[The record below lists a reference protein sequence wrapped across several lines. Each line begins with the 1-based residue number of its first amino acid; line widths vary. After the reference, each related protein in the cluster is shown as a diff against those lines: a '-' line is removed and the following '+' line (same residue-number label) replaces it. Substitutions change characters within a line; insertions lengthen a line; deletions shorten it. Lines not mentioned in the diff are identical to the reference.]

1 MAGLNPVRYPGG
13 KGRRSIVDRVLSL
26 YPDGALEGVTW
37 LEPFCGGCGLGL
49 ALVDR
54 GVVGS
59 ATFSDGDPRIA
70 SMWQAMAYQTDD
82 FVRWMEGVSVDMGT
96 FREMRRVANDPD
108 AGGFERGTAT
118 YFLNRTC
125 RSGYIDGGVIGGN
138 DQSGK
143 YRMDCRFN
151 KPELERRVRRVG
163 ELAADGRLRF
173 VGPYD
178 AIALIRLLCGA
189 YATGMEPASDD
200 VPDGV
205 GPALRDGVPRAADG
219 GELFLY
225 ADPPYV
231 VKGAAC
237 YRRGVDHDELARC
250 LRDVGDMGV
259 RWLCSYDDCER
270 VRGLYA
276 GYRMEPLSVT
286 YSNND
291 RTRGRTDE
299 LLIMSERERA

>member
-276 GYRMEPLSVT
+276 GYRTEPLSVT

>member
-26 YPDGALEGVTW
+26 YPDGSLDGVTW
-37 LEPFCGGCGLGL
+37 FEPFCGGCGLGL

-59 ATFSDGDPRIA
+59 AMFSDGDPRIA

-151 KPELERRVRRVG
+151 KPELERRVQRVG

-189 YATGMEPASDD
+189 YATGMASASGDVANSVGTAFHDD
-200 VPDGV
+200 VPVHSD
-205 GPALRDGVPRAADG
+205 R

-250 LRDVGDMGV
+250 LHDVGDMGI
-259 RWLCSYDDCER
+259 RWLCSYDDCDR

>member
-26 YPDGALEGVTW
+26 YPDGSLDGVTW
-37 LEPFCGGCGLGL
+37 VEPFCGGCGLGL

-59 ATFSDGDPRIA
+59 AMFNDGDHRIA
-70 SMWQAMAYQTDD
+70 SMWRAMAYQTDD
-82 FVRWMEGVSVDMGT
+82 FVRWIDGVSVDMGT

-108 AGGFERGTAT
+108 VGSFERGTAT

-138 DQSGK
+138 DQSGR
-143 YRMDCRFN
+143 YQMDCRFN
-151 KPELERRVRRVG
+151 KPELERRVRRIG
-163 ELAADGRLRF
+163 ELAADGRVRF

-178 AIALIRLLCGA
+178 AITLVRLLCDA
-189 YATGMEPASDD
+189 YATDTDSASDD
-200 VPDGV
+200 VAGGV
-205 GPALRDGVPRAADG
+205 RTMPYEDVLGVPDG

-250 LRDVGDMGV
+250 LHDVSDMGV

-270 VRGLYA
+270 VRELYA
-276 GYRMEPLSVT
+276 GYRMEPLSIT

>member
-1 MAGLNPVRYPGG
+1 MMAGLNPVRYPGG

-26 YPDGALEGVTW
+26 YPDGSLDGVTW

-49 ALVDR
+49 ALVER
-54 GVVGS
+54 GAVGS
-59 ATFSDGDPRIA
+59 AMFSDGDPRIA
-70 SMWQAMAYQTDD
+70 LMWQSMAYSTDD
-82 FVRWMEGVSVDMGT
+82 FVRWMDGVSIDMGT
-96 FREMRRVANDPD
+96 FREMRKVANDPEAD
-108 AGGFERGTAT
+108 GFSRGAAT

-151 KPELERRVRRVG
+151 KPELERRVRRIG

-178 AIALIRLLCGA
+178 AVSFTRLACHAHAAGKG
-189 YATGMEPASDD
+189 TMPD
-200 VPDGV
+200 VVADGV
-205 GPALRDGVPRAADG
+205 GPDCDASTMGADG
-219 GELFLY
+219 SELFVY

-237 YRRGVDHDELARC
+237 YRKGVDHDELARC
-250 LRDVGDMGV
+250 LHEVGEMGI
-259 RWLCSYDDCER
+259 RWLCSYDDCDR
-270 VRGLYA
+270 VRELYA
-276 GYRMEPLSVT
+276 GYRMEPLSIT

-299 LLIMSERERA
+299 LLIMSDRERA